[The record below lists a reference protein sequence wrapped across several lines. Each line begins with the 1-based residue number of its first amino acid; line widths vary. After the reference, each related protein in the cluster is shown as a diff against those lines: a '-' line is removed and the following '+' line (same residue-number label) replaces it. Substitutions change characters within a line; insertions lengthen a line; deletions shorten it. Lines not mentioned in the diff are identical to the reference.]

1 MPMPSDKDMLDF
13 LEQESL
19 NLRCHDAPTGGGD
32 ADVMWRV
39 IGHYMAAPKE
49 RQIGKTEGNP
59 RAAIA
64 SAMKAQERGLA
75 AIAAGK

>member
-13 LEQESL
+13 LTQESL
-19 NLRCHDAPTGGGD
+19 DLRCHDAPTGGGD

-49 RQIGKTEGNP
+49 RQIGRTEANP